1 MDTTEQLAR
10 THSRSL
16 WREELRATLAL
27 ALPLVGANLLQ
38 MAVYAVDVMFVAR
51 LGTVEFAAS
60 TLGVF
65 LLSLALWGLI
75 GLTGACAPI
84 IAAELG
90 RKTHAVREVRRSFRM
105 AMWLSVLASLPLML
119 VLANGETTLRF
130 AGQDPLVAARA
141 GAFLDIVLFCLIPG
155 VASGVMRNVSAALG
169 RPSWALII
177 TALALGMGIITN
189 WIFVFG
195 HLGMPALGLEGSALA
210 SVVTSAAMCLAWGAV
225 LRFDAKLRRY
235 HLFGRWWRTE
245 WSRMIEIVKLGTPI
259 ALAWTMEGALFG
271 GAAVLMGLIGVA
283 EVAAHGVA
291 LNIAALAFQVPLGVA
306 QAATIRVGLAYGGAN
321 PGGVQRAGW
330 TAIILGTGFMVI
342 TALLMWAAPL
352 MLVSIYIDTSAPE
365 NARTTALAI
374 NFLLVAA
381 LFQLF
386 DGAQVVGAGALRGLQ
401 DARVPMLYAGF
412 GYWIAGFGTAIVLGF
427 YTPLAGQGIWLGLA
441 TGLAVV
447 SALMLRRFARR
458 ERLGLVPHHPA

>member
-306 QAATIRVGLAYGGAN
+306 QAATIRVGLAYGGEDR
-321 PGGVQRAGW
+321 GGVQRAGW

-342 TALLMWAAPL
+342 TALLMWTAPY
-352 MLVSIYIDTSAPE
+352 MLVGIYIDTSAPE
-365 NARTTALAI
+365 NARTTALAL

-447 SALMLRRFARR
+447 SALMLRRWARR
-458 ERLGLVPHHPA
+458 ERLGLVPHHPT

>member
-1 MDTTEQLAR
+1 MT
-10 THSRSL
+10 
-16 WREELRATLAL
+16 AL

-119 VLANGETTLRF
+119 VLANGETILRF
-130 AGQDPLVAARA
+130 AGQDALVAARA

-306 QAATIRVGLAYGGAN
+306 QAATIRVGLAYGGEDR
-321 PGGVQRAGW
+321 GGVQRAGW

-342 TALLMWAAPL
+342 TALLMWTAPY
-352 MLVSIYIDTSAPE
+352 MLVGIYIDTSAPE
-365 NARTTALAI
+365 NARTTALAL
-374 NFLLVAA
+374 NFLAVAA

-447 SALMLRRFARR
+447 SALMLRRWARR
-458 ERLGLVPHHPA
+458 ERLGLVPHHPT